1 MDNSNPGLPAG
12 KKIREEGTDGRIRS
26 GPFIW
31 QRCSQQSTVRLSRRR
46 RILLFCLQGSVTLNF
61 HSFSYTLTPGSVATV
76 DGRLLCECWCTGVTE
91 LMEYLPRDR
100 RFHVYESGDN
110 RSAFTVLSVQ
120 GRLSDWAAAIALRI
134 RAGAPL
140 SCYSFCSVAVQLR
153 DCSRG
158 QIPYPFSCAPGCPVW
173 KRCAGTAACMEMQI
187 HAGKAAEHGNGD
199 RDRTD
204 HLYTGYYCGYWP
216 VGRFATLRN
225 DNKDIGRTWINAVG
239 EVNLEN
245 VNTP

>member
-1 MDNSNPGLPAG
+1 MGWTTATGLPAG

-153 DCSRG
+153 DCARG

-173 KRCAGTAACMEMQI
+173 KRCAGTAACMEMRSMP
-187 HAGKAAEHGNGD
+187 GKQRNMVTETVTERIISILATIVGIGLWGGLL
-199 RDRTD
+199 
-204 HLYTGYYCGYWP
+204 LYGTIIKILDGLG
-216 VGRFATLRN
+216 
-225 DNKDIGRTWINAVG
+225 
-239 EVNLEN
+239 
-245 VNTP
+245 